1 METNEVKVL
10 IQSYLNAYN
19 SFDVEGMLQLLHND
33 IEFRN
38 ISNGVVNVETKG
50 IEEFRELAEQ
60 SKKIFSNRLQ
70 TINNYSITDDKVE
83 VEINFEGTLATELP
97 NGLKAGETILLKGKT
112 LFKVKDKKLLLIE
125 DYS

>member
-1 METNEVKVL
+1 METNELKGL

-33 IEFRN
+33 IKFRN
-38 ISNGVVNVETKG
+38 ISNGVVDIETNG
-50 IEEFRELAEQ
+50 IGEFQELAEQ
-60 SKKIFSNRLQ
+60 SKKVFSHRLQ
-70 TINNYSITDDKVE
+70 TINNYSITDDLVE

-97 NGLKAGETILLKGKT
+97 NGLKAGETIVLKGKT